1 MRIERALQRIAQ
13 VSCAATAGL
22 GCGCAGAPSITVAGA
37 YFPAWLACA
46 LIGIAAALAARVV
59 LSVSG
64 LVSVLP
70 LPLLVCSAVGAACAT
85 LAWAAWIGL

>member
-1 MRIERALQRIAQ
+1 MKRSALQTAAG
-13 VSCAATAGL
+13 VSVVATAGL
-22 GCGCAGAPSITVAGA
+22 ACGCAGAPSITVAGA

-46 LIGIAAALAARVV
+46 LIGVAAALAARVV

-70 LPLLVCSAVGAACAT
+70 LTLLVCSAVGAACAA

>member
-1 MRIERALQRIAQ
+1 MKGSALRATAR
-13 VSCAATAGL
+13 VSIIATAGL

-46 LIGIAAALAARVV
+46 LIGIAAALAARVL

-64 LVSVLP
+64 VGSVTP
-70 LPLLVCSAVGAACAT
+70 LPLLVCSAIGTACGT
-85 LAWAAWIGL
+85 LAWLAWIGL